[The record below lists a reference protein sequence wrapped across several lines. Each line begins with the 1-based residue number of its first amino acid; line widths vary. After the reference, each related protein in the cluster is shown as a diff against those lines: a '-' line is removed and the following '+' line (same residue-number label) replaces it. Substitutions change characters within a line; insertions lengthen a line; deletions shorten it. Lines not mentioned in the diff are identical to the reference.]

1 MKTIKSIIFSCAVL
15 VTSAFYTSCN
25 ELELSPIDYYASG
38 NFWNTVPQV
47 QAYMNGIH
55 MDLRSTSFNRNFV
68 LGEARGGTNKSGT
81 SSLNTSINYDRIKEN
96 NLDASNTGT
105 SSWAWIIWQY
115 FRL

>member
-1 MKTIKSIIFSCAVL
+1 
-15 VTSAFYTSCN
+15 
-25 ELELSPIDYYASG
+25 
-38 NFWNTVPQV
+38 
-47 QAYMNGIH
+47 

-105 SSWAWIIWQY
+105 SSWNG
-115 FRL
+115 